1 MVATAI
7 ARGGAHRSLA
17 RSRIQTLDKTS
28 KKPLSQR
35 RNNRAANFSTSV
47 IMTTNFDALF
57 KPWQHGSLALSSR
70 IVMAPMTRS
79 KSPGGVP
86 GADVAAYYRRR
97 AENAVGLIIT
107 EGTVVPHPASANDPN
122 VPHFYGD
129 AALAGWKHVAD
140 EVHAAGGKIMPQLW
154 HVGSV
159 RRAGQE
165 PNPEAKPVSASGL
178 FRPGKQVSEP
188 MTESEIADVIAAFAT
203 AAASA
208 QRLGFDGIE
217 IHGAHGYLVDQFFW
231 DGTNVRTDA
240 WGGDAMRRA
249 HFAAE
254 IVKACRRA
262 TAANFPIVLRYSQ
275 WKQQQYEA
283 KLATTPSELA
293 NILAPLADAGVDIFH
308 ASNRRFWE
316 PEFDGSDMNLA
327 GWTKKLTGKPV
338 ITVGS
343 VGLDTDFLQTFGTK
357 GADVDPAH
365 LDRLMAMIDAGEVDL
380 VGVGRMLI
388 ADPAWAAKL
397 RDGRQAEFK
406 PYSREA
412 LATLA

>member
-1 MVATAI
+1 M
-7 ARGGAHRSLA
+7 
-17 RSRIQTLDKTS
+17 TLK
-28 KKPLSQR
+28 
-35 RNNRAANFSTSV
+35 
-47 IMTTNFDALF
+47 FDALF
-57 KPWQHGSLALSSR
+57 KPWTYGSLTLSTR

-79 KSPGGVP
+79 KSPGGIP
-86 GADVAAYYRRR
+86 GPDVAAYYRRR
-97 AENAVGLIIT
+97 AANAVGLIIT

-122 VPHFYGD
+122 VPHFYGE
-129 AALAGWKHVAD
+129 AALAGWKRVVD
-140 EVHAAGGKIMPQLW
+140 DVHAAGGKIMPQLW

-159 RRAGQE
+159 RKAGQE

-178 FRPGKQVSEP
+178 FRPGKQVSDP
-188 MTESEIADVIAAFAT
+188 MSENEIADVITAFAT

-208 QRLGFDGIE
+208 RKLGFDGIE

-240 WGGDAMRRA
+240 WGGDAIRRA

-254 IVKACRRA
+254 IVKACRKA
-262 TAANFPIVLRYSQ
+262 TTPDFPIIIRFSQ

-283 KLATTPSELA
+283 RLASSPAELQAILTPLV
-293 NILAPLADAGVDIFH
+293 DAGVDIFH

-316 PEFDGSDMNLA
+316 SEFEGSTMNLA
-327 GWTKKLTGKPV
+327 GWTKKLSGKPV

-357 GADVDPAH
+357 GAALDPAH
-365 LDRLMAMIDAGEVDL
+365 LERLVAMVEAGETDL
-380 VGVGRMLI
+380 VAVGRMLI
-388 ADPAWAAKL
+388 ADPEWAVKL
-397 RDGRQAEFK
+397 RDGRTEEFK

-412 LATLA
+412 LATLV